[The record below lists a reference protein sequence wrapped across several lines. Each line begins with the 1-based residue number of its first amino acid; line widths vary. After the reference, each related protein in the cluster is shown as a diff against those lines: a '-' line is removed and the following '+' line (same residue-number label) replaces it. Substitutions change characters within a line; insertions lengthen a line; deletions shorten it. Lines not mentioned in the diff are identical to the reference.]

1 MIIDNSKGFTKILAD
16 EGKKITNSERSF
28 FSDFI
33 YLGKNDS
40 PDNYEEVGREIWKHF
55 IEEENPDVVEL
66 QERVKDVQ
74 EDVKTLQETS
84 DTLNESQ
91 LMTDETVNIVMEA
104 VTDSD
109 EKHENLTDVVLLA
122 IDEMYQM
129 LEPLE
134 EDTTT
139 LSMDSMCE
147 VSTCS
152 LSATKTL
159 SNINIKEGHI
169 MVQLYAVMVQRG
181 LKTIEQV
188 PARYRDQVKAL
199 LDAVEE

>member
-1 MIIDNSKGFTKILAD
+1 MQVISNDKMVKLIAD
-16 EGKKITNSERSF
+16 EGMKITNTERTLWVENIFLPPSTDINGF
-28 FSDFI
+28 
-33 YLGKNDS
+33 
-40 PDNYEEVGREIWKHF
+40 EEVGREIWKHF

-84 DTLNESQ
+84 DTLNKSQ

-109 EKHENLTDVVLLA
+109 EKHESLTDVVLLA
-122 IDEMYQM
+122 LDEMYQM
-129 LEPLE
+129 LEPLQGLSTLNRSAKARVATQAV
-134 EDTTT
+134 TTK
-139 LSMDSMCE
+139 S
-147 VSTCS
+147 
-152 LSATKTL
+152 
-159 SNINIKEGHI
+159 NIKEGYV

-188 PARYRDQVKAL
+188 PVRYRDQVKAL
-199 LDAVEE
+199 LEAVED